1 MHTVHIKAKSLGLW
15 SFGRFCAPFAWK
27 ESIHHSQIK
36 MHRDG
41 KDDDDDD
48 DGDKDQVDGG
58 SSVAMWPGLS
68 ENLKSWSARSGQF
81 LVLC

>member
-1 MHTVHIKAKSLGLW
+1 MQCTLGIYRPKVLV
-15 SFGRFCAPFAWK
+15 FGRLVVFVYPSHGKKYPSFPN
-27 ESIHHSQIK
+27 
-36 MHRDG
+36 RDG

-81 LVLC
+81 FVLY

>member
-1 MHTVHIKAKSLGLW
+1 MHSY
-15 SFGRFCAPFAWK
+15 
-27 ESIHHSQIK
+27 
-36 MHRDG
+36 G